1 MKKTFQRLLAATVAI
16 PVALTQVLAV
26 SVNADEV
33 ENFSVTTEKL
43 LNVEADT
50 NIPDEI
56 SEDVTFTQESNWNET
71 VQKALDKANGKTISV
86 DAASIVASLGDS
98 YYETLVKD
106 IVGASADPSAKVTG
120 DTITIT
126 GDADLSSYIV
136 PDLEAKFAELGYGD
150 ITLDT
155 TAMQLTYEIVLQ
167 ADLDNK
173 SVSGDAS
180 FTADGTPYTVE
191 TAVKYLDAIYE
202 DLDAQVQAIV
212 KEKVN
217 VPGFDVEADTAA
229 LKEITDDLADKVQTL
244 ADKQSK
250 LKTLNVAEKTYDS
263 FDQVVDAFDY
273 SVFAN
278 YNTVDALVAKGGSA
292 FDKAV
297 ASLNTSLTDSDV
309 NVSIDVSADD
319 IATIAK
325 GASNIVASV
334 SNGVATVT
342 FEIEDNEADAVEEAV
357 KAHVVEGKTATVET
371 TKTVT
376 VIASAVDYSVSF
388 DVEREVVVTLENVDE
403 TTTTNPDQ
411 TTTAPDETTTS
422 PDETTTSPDQT
433 TTAPD
438 ETTGG
443 AEETTTTV
451 NTDDTTGSDETTTS
465 PDQTTTATDNTT
477 GTEETT
483 TTENTD
489 TTGDPEN
496 PTPVIPTEG
505 VKGVEVSL
513 LDEEVSQGVYLS
525 NEESFDAADLIDSVV
540 VELENG
546 ETEEVDVS
554 AAIGFRL
561 TPAEA
566 YEGVDKTTGKGTV
579 YFKGAVEIYYTGDE
593 SIEIDVQPVVA
604 VALKGDTDLDGDV
617 DTDDAYENLLYFA
630 SATLGEENV
639 AFDTVGNDDAL
650 LARLAYLVADVTTEG
665 KLGQDDKENGI
676 VIDTDDA
683 YYQLVYFATTALGDE
698 VEWADILAD

>member
-56 SEDVTFTQESNWNET
+56 SEDTTFKQESNWNET

-250 LKTLNVAEKTYDS
+250 LKTWNVAEKTYDS

-292 FDKAV
+292 FDNAV

-388 DVEREVVVTLENVDE
+388 DVEREVVVTLENVEE

-422 PDETTTSPDQT
+422 PDQT

-443 AEETTTTV
+443 SEETTTTV

-540 VELENG
+540 VELEDG
-546 ETEEVDVS
+546 TSVEVDVS

-579 YFKGAVEIYYTGDE
+579 YFKGAVEIYYIGDE

-617 DTDDAYENLLYFA
+617 DTDDAYEDLLYYA
-630 SATLGEENV
+630 DDALSVEDL
-639 AFDTVGNDDAL
+639 AFKTVGNDDAL

-665 KLGQDDKENGI
+665 KLGQNDKADGI

-683 YYQLVYFATTALGDE
+683 YYQLVYYAATALEYD
-698 VEWADILAD
+698 VDWADVLAGKSYTG

>member
-56 SEDVTFTQESNWNET
+56 SEDTTFKQESNWNET

-136 PDLEAKFAELGYGD
+136 PDLEVKFAELGYGD

-250 LKTLNVAEKTYDS
+250 LKTLNVAEKNYDS

-334 SNGVATVT
+334 KDGVATVT

-388 DVEREVVVTLENVDE
+388 DVEREVVVTLEDIEETE

-422 PDETTTSPDQT
+422 PDQT

-443 AEETTTTV
+443 SEETTTTV

-465 PDQTTTATDNTT
+465 PDQTTTAPDQTTTSPDQTTTATDNTT
-477 GTEETT
+477 GTEGT
-483 TTENTD
+483 
-489 TTGDPEN
+489 
-496 PTPVIPTEG
+496 TPVIPTEG

-540 VELENG
+540 VELEDD
-546 ETEEVDVS
+546 TSVEVDVS

-579 YFKGAVEIYYTGDE
+579 YFKGAVEIYYIGDE

-617 DTDDAYENLLYFA
+617 DTDDAYEDLLYYA
-630 SATLGEENV
+630 NAALSEDDL

-650 LARLAYLVADVTTEG
+650 LARLAYLVADVTSEG
-665 KLGQDDKENGI
+665 KQGHDEKDKGI
-676 VIDTDDA
+676 LIDTNDA
-683 YYQLVYFATTALGDE
+683 YYQLVYYAATSIGYD
-698 VEWADILAD
+698 VNWVDVLAGETYSD

>member
-56 SEDVTFTQESNWNET
+56 SEDTTFKQESNWNET

-250 LKTLNVAEKTYDS
+250 LKTWNVAEKTYDS

-292 FDKAV
+292 FDNAV

-334 SNGVATVT
+334 KDGVATVT

-388 DVEREVVVTLENVDE
+388 DVEREVVVTLENVEE

-411 TTTAPDETTTS
+411 TTTAPDETTTSPDQTTTSPDETTTS

-443 AEETTTTV
+443 SEETTTTV

-489 TTGDPEN
+489 TTGDTEN
-496 PTPVIPTEG
+496 T
-505 VKGVEVSL
+505 
-513 LDEEVSQGVYLS
+513 
-525 NEESFDAADLIDSVV
+525 
-540 VELENG
+540 
-546 ETEEVDVS
+546 
-554 AAIGFRL
+554 
-561 TPAEA
+561 
-566 YEGVDKTTGKGTV
+566 
-579 YFKGAVEIYYTGDE
+579 
-593 SIEIDVQPVVA
+593 
-604 VALKGDTDLDGDV
+604 
-617 DTDDAYENLLYFA
+617 
-630 SATLGEENV
+630 
-639 AFDTVGNDDAL
+639 
-650 LARLAYLVADVTTEG
+650 TTEIG
-665 KLGQDDKENGI
+665 S
-676 VIDTDDA
+676 A
-683 YYQLVYFATTALGDE
+683 S
-698 VEWADILAD
+698 

>member
-56 SEDVTFTQESNWNET
+56 SEDTTFTQESNWNET
-71 VQKALDKANGKTISV
+71 VQKALDKADGKTISV

-106 IVGASADPSAKVTG
+106 IVGASADPSAKVAG

-250 LKTLNVAEKTYDS
+250 LKTWNVAEKNYDS

-292 FDKAV
+292 FDNAV

-334 SNGVATVT
+334 KNGVATVT

-422 PDETTTSPDQT
+422 PDQT

-443 AEETTTTV
+443 SEETTTTA

-540 VELENG
+540 VELEDG
-546 ETEEVDVS
+546 TSQEVDVS

-617 DTDDAYENLLYFA
+617 DTDDAYEDLLYYA
-630 SATLGEENV
+630 NAALSEDDL

-650 LARLAYLVADVTTEG
+650 LARLAYLVADVTSEG
-665 KLGQDDKENGI
+665 KQGHDEKDKGI
-676 VIDTDDA
+676 LVDTNDA
-683 YYQLVYFATTALGDE
+683 YYQLVYYAATALGYD
-698 VEWADILAD
+698 VNWVDVLAGETYSG

>member
-1 MKKTFQRLLAATVAI
+1 
-16 PVALTQVLAV
+16 
-26 SVNADEV
+26 
-33 ENFSVTTEKL
+33 
-43 LNVEADT
+43 
-50 NIPDEI
+50 
-56 SEDVTFTQESNWNET
+56 
-71 VQKALDKANGKTISV
+71 
-86 DAASIVASLGDS
+86 
-98 YYETLVKD
+98 
-106 IVGASADPSAKVTG
+106 
-120 DTITIT
+120 
-126 GDADLSSYIV
+126 
-136 PDLEAKFAELGYGD
+136 
-150 ITLDT
+150 
-155 TAMQLTYEIVLQ
+155 MQLTYEIVLQ

-250 LKTLNVAEKTYDS
+250 LKTLNVAEKNYDS

-334 SNGVATVT
+334 KDGVATVT

-388 DVEREVVVTLENVDE
+388 DVEREVVVTLEDIEETE

-411 TTTAPDETTTS
+411 TTTAPDETT
-422 PDETTTSPDQT
+422 
-433 TTAPD
+433 
-438 ETTGG
+438 GG
-443 AEETTTTV
+443 SEETTTTV

-465 PDQTTTATDNTT
+465 PDQTTTSPDQTTTATDNTT
-477 GTEETT
+477 GTEGT
-483 TTENTD
+483 
-489 TTGDPEN
+489 
-496 PTPVIPTEG
+496 TPVIPTEG

-540 VELENG
+540 VELEDD
-546 ETEEVDVS
+546 TSVEVDVS

-579 YFKGAVEIYYTGDE
+579 YFKGAVEIYYIGDE

-617 DTDDAYENLLYFA
+617 DTDDAYEDLLYYA
-630 SATLGEENV
+630 NAALSEDDL

-650 LARLAYLVADVTTEG
+650 LARLAYLVADVTSEG
-665 KLGQDDKENGI
+665 KQGHDEKDKGI
-676 VIDTDDA
+676 LIDTNDA
-683 YYQLVYFATTALGDE
+683 YYQLVYYAATSIGYD
-698 VEWADILAD
+698 VNWVDVLAGETYSD